1 MVVTLFAS
9 LIGFV
14 GSVVP
19 DIFKAINDRRD
30 KAHELAIMD
39 RQIRLQEQGI
49 YQKLE
54 EIEINAANSELKIL
68 HKNYKSGI
76 VWIDMINALVR
87 PILAYSF
94 FVLYASVKYMQF
106 AAIEKIGNWPMIY
119 EVFWTLE
126 DQAIF
131 SGIISFYFGQR
142 AMLRR
147 MQQK

>member
-1 MVVTLFAS
+1 MVTLFAS
-9 LIGFV
+9 LIGFI
-14 GSVVP
+14 GSVIP

-39 RQIRLQEQGI
+39 RQMTLQERGI

-54 EIEINAANSELKIL
+54 EIQVNAENNELRIL
-68 HKNYKSGI
+68 HQNYKSGI
-76 VWIDMINALVR
+76 SWIDMINALVR

-106 AAIEKIGNWPMIY
+106 VAIEKAGSWSLIY
-119 EVFWTLE
+119 EVFWSLE

-142 AMLRR
+142 AMFKR
-147 MQQK
+147 MQQQK